1 MKGDR
6 QMKYAVLI
14 LMFLAA
20 ATSLNGTYAAQIV
33 WENFEGDNY
42 WEPVDWENTGQVNI
56 SVSDAKASE
65 GSQSLE
71 IIVREEAT
79 DWKNKVAF
87 YREEELDLS
96 NANIVM
102 DVYSEKAAAI
112 EVATGFRVGEKWA
125 YYESNKKPVNQGWN
139 KDITFDLGANDFKS
153 KATDWKYMVPLADR
167 DSVKEIYVLVYRPAK
182 MIQDVIYID
191 NIRFK

>member
-20 ATSLNGTYAAQIV
+20 SASLSGTYAAQIV

-56 SVSDAKASE
+56 SISDANASE
-65 GSQSLE
+65 GKQSLE
-71 IIVREEAT
+71 VIIREEAT

-112 EVATGFRVGEKWA
+112 ELAVGFRTGEKWA
-125 YYESNKKPVNQGWN
+125 YYESNKKPVDQGWN

-153 KATDWKYMVPLADR
+153 KTTDWKYMVPLADR
-167 DSVKEIYVLVYRPAK
+167 DSVKEIYVLVYRPVK
-182 MIQDVIYID
+182 MIQDIIYID
-191 NIRFK
+191 NIRLK

>member
-1 MKGDR
+1 MR
-6 QMKYAVLI
+6 YAVLI

-20 ATSLNGTYAAQIV
+20 STSLSGTYAAQIV

-42 WEPVDWENTGQVNI
+42 WETVDWENTGQVNI

-112 EVATGFRVGEKWA
+112 EVAVGFRVGEKWT
-125 YYESNKKPVNQGWN
+125 YYESNKKPVDQGWN

-153 KATDWKYMVPLADR
+153 KTTDWKYMVPLADR
-167 DSVKEIYVLVYRPAK
+167 DSVKEVYVLVYRPAK
-182 MIQDVIYID
+182 MIQDIIYID
-191 NIRFK
+191 NIRLK

>member
-20 ATSLNGTYAAQIV
+20 SASLSGTYAAQIV

-56 SVSDAKASE
+56 SISDANASE
-65 GSQSLE
+65 GKQSLE
-71 IIVREEAT
+71 VIIREEAT

-112 EVATGFRVGEKWA
+112 ELAVGFRTGEKWA
-125 YYESNKKPVNQGWN
+125 YYESNKKPVDQGWN
-139 KDITFDLGANDFKS
+139 KDITFDLGANDFKC
-153 KATDWKYMVPLADR
+153 KTTDWKYMVPLADR
-167 DSVKEIYVLVYRPAK
+167 DSVKEIYVLVYRPVK
-182 MIQDVIYID
+182 MIQDIIYID
-191 NIRFK
+191 NIRLK

>member
-20 ATSLNGTYAAQIV
+20 SASLSGTYAAQIV

-56 SVSDAKASE
+56 SISDANASE
-65 GSQSLE
+65 GKQSLE
-71 IIVREEAT
+71 VIIREEAT

-112 EVATGFRVGEKWA
+112 ELAIGFRTGEKWA
-125 YYESNKKPVNQGWN
+125 YYESNKKPVDQGWN
-139 KDITFDLGANDFKS
+139 KNITFDLGANDFKS
-153 KATDWKYMVPLADR
+153 KTTDWKYMVPLADR

-182 MIQDVIYID
+182 MIQDIIYID
-191 NIRFK
+191 NIRLK